1 MARKGEIKPD
11 EAFIE
16 TLRKRV
22 QTSPEDADSHRQL
35 GLGLF
40 GTGELEKAQE
50 VLEAAQARFP
60 ENPELQYALAIV
72 LKRLGDLERA
82 HDLFQKVAT
91 LAKSWPNETRYS
103 MLARMAVVQAE
114 ILGINH

>member
-1 MARKGEIKPD
+1 MARKAVSKPE

-22 QTSPEDADSHRQL
+22 QISPEDADSHRQL

-40 GTGELEKAQE
+40 GTGEVEKAQE

-60 ENPELQYALAIV
+60 NSLELQYALAIV
-72 LKRLGDLERA
+72 LKRSGDLERA
-82 HDLFQKVAT
+82 HDLFQKVAA
-91 LAKSWPNETRYS
+91 LAKSWPDETRYS
-103 MLARMAVVQAE
+103 MLARMAVVQTE
-114 ILGINH
+114 ILGVKP